1 MSGDVTPFIR
11 RKKEAKLGDPRDT
24 RRPDEDVPAALR
36 DPRDLGARGREE
48 REGSAAMEAFQI
60 IDADDPGSGT
70 S

>member
-11 RKKEAKLGDPRDT
+11 QEVKLGDPRDI
-24 RRPDEDVPAALR
+24 RRPDGDVPAALR

-48 REGSAAMEAFQI
+48 REGSAAREAFQI
-60 IDADDPGSGT
+60 IDADDPGSGA